1 MGKKE
6 ATADAVRALIG
17 DTHKSS
23 TDAVQAQYNG
33 STDAVPTTHKS
44 STEKMQRYDVRF
56 TPTDWAELER
66 LANTEGSSR
75 GVIIRRAVRQYL
87 RGR

>member
-1 MGKKE
+1 MGKE
-6 ATADAVRALIG
+6 SATEIAVRKLIG

-23 TDAVQAQYNG
+23 TDKGQTQYEG
-33 STDAVPTTHKS
+33 STDAVPATHKS